1 MRSFTPAL
9 AQYFVRLVFF
19 LLLVLLCCLSF
30 LSIPTPLPSKYISQ
44 KISGLHQI
52 ASIWVPHFEIDNGQL
67 RQQYRS
73 LFEKVEQHIPLS
85 DEECESYRKIYQQL
99 LFKDQRKF
107 SLFDAQLSFVDDL
120 AMTEKNN
127 VGGLGVEGRHDHH
140 DMSSRNNFS
149 EIAISVNYLQQY
161 PHDKDWGFSWRRVG
175 QAIGIYKNLNDLL
188 FHLAT
193 VPHTKSVSYMAQDS
207 HSEPMQQLFESM
219 LFHFKQA
226 QFLTINTPE
235 YNRQL
240 VLALDKYRELI
251 EMNQAII
258 YQSLSPLELKLAG
271 NWGSWRSLT
280 PKVSDQSTQNH

>member
-1 MRSFTPAL
+1 MRSFTRVL
-9 AQYFVRLVFF
+9 AQYFVRLVFW
-19 LLLVLLCCLSF
+19 LLLFLLCCLSF

-44 KISGLHQI
+44 QISGLHRI
-52 ASIWVPHFEIDNGQL
+52 ASIGVPHFEIDKGQL

-99 LFKDQRKF
+99 LFKDQHKF
-107 SLFDAQLSFVDDL
+107 SLFDAQLSLVDDL

-127 VGGLGVEGRHDHH
+127 VGGLGVEGKHDHH
-140 DMSSRNNFS
+140 DMSSRNNFY

-161 PHDKDWGFSWRRVG
+161 PHDKDWGFSLRRVG

-235 YNRQL
+235 YNHQL

-251 EMNQAII
+251 EINQAII

-280 PKVSDQSTQNH
+280 PKVSEEPAANY